1 MNPIDSWLDPAEV
14 RRLAELLLVPAREP
28 EITAP
33 DAGFDRGF
41 EGFASARPAA
51 SVYRPAAGPT
61 AEPVVYA
68 PPAQPDPLDLLKGP
82 LRDRVLQLRN
92 WLRQHF
98 AAHDIFLLDREGA
111 VIFDET
117 GHGKL
122 HFLARSLA
130 LSSRRPGASFG
141 NVHIKVSSD
150 STLEVIPADT
160 PFGCLV
166 LGVVVREPISPAGI
180 NAIND
185 ALVKVATPPSKSA

>member
-1 MNPIDSWLDPAEV
+1 MNPIDSWLDSAEV
-14 RRLAELLLVPAREP
+14 RRLAELLLVPVREP

-33 DAGFDRGF
+33 DPGFDRGF
-41 EGFASARPAA
+41 EGFASTSPALPVA
-51 SVYRPAAGPT
+51 TSPIQVS
-61 AEPVVYA
+61 EPVVYSA
-68 PPAQPDPLDLLKGP
+68 PPPPDPLDFLKGP
-82 LRDRVLQLRN
+82 LRERVLQLRD
-92 WLRQHF
+92 WLRHHF
-98 AAHDIFLLDREGA
+98 AANDIFLLDREGA

-180 NAIND
+180 SSITD
-185 ALVKVATPPSKSA
+185 ALIKVATPPTVVP